1 MSAESDTITTYGM
14 SGSVGWLVG
23 GALGGAVGAAAFGLL
38 LWLFD
43 PGIVEATIPAAYGL
57 EATGAA
63 GWAIHIAH
71 GIVLGL
77 VFALLITRE
86 MALSVIRANV
96 ETDALATTG
105 AVLRIVGAGLV
116 FGLVLFTIL
125 PLLVLPVWAS
135 AIGGGAAA
143 DFPTAAA
150 ESLLGHLLFG
160 VVLGI
165 VFAAT
170 VDLRGLAL
178 DRRSGN

>member
-1 MSAESDTITTYGM
+1 MSAESDAITTYGM

-77 VFALLITRE
+77 VFALLVTRE
-86 MALSVIRANV
+86 VALSVIRTDV

-116 FGLVLFTIL
+116 FGLVLFAIL

-135 AIGGGAAA
+135 AIGGAAA

-160 VVLGI
+160 TVLGI

-170 VDLRGLAL
+170 VDLRGLAP
-178 DRRSGN
+178 DRRSEN